1 MEDDIVPP
9 SPAPVAPAR
18 PPTAVIIHLSG
29 AHRGA
34 TVRLRGE
41 RLRVGTGRDA
51 ELRVSE
57 LDFAAPADGHCAT
70 LEQRGASYEIVPQ
83 PDCPVW
89 VNGERIERLVL
100 ASGDVVEIGAG
111 GPVLRFRLY
120 AAGAEPAKSVSEV
133 FADWHATAR
142 YGRSGTLKTAGRL
155 VTAVPLE
162 LATRTT
168 RRFRGSVAAV
178 LVLLGGAVGLLAYRN
193 YTLERRL
200 AQIAG
205 PAAAIA
211 RDALDAREIDTLL
224 TELHTTSTRLEAL
237 ESRSRAGSKVI
248 AAATRSTAFLQS
260 AYRFVEQ
267 ASGRPLRRAVGPDG
281 SPLSD
286 PDGDPVLT
294 LDGDGPVVEA
304 LVTGTAFVAGPG
316 GLLLTN
322 RHVAVPWESDEAAQA
337 ILQRGFDAVLERFRG
352 YLPGESDGFD
362 LSLVALDDSSDLA
375 VLRGTGSAAEGAPL
389 TLHSDPPAAGD
400 EVIVLGYPLGM
411 RALMARADV
420 AFVRQLLA
428 DSTLNFWTAALKLAQ
443 GGHISPLA
451 SQGIVGQVTA
461 AAIVFDAETTHGGSG
476 GPVLNLAGEVVA
488 IAAAIQ
494 PEYGGANMGVPAARA
509 AALLARLAARS
520 VNEPPSQ
527 PAARDSAPR

>member
-1 MEDDIVPP
+1 MVDDLRSP
-9 SPAPVAPAR
+9 SPIPAPPPRAP
-18 PPTAVIIHLSG
+18 TGVMIHLSG

-34 TVRLRGE
+34 TVRLLGE
-41 RLRVGTGRDA
+41 RLEVGTGATAD
-51 ELRVSE
+51 LRVSA
-57 LDFAAPADGHCAT
+57 LDFAAPADGRCAT
-70 LEQRGASYEIVPQ
+70 LERRGASYEIVPH

-111 GPVLRFRLY
+111 GPVLRFRMY
-120 AAGAEPAKSVSEV
+120 AAGAEPAKSVSDV
-133 FADWHATAR
+133 FADWRAAAR
-142 YGRSGTLKTAGRL
+142 YGRTGTFKTAGRL

-168 RRFRGSVAAV
+168 RRFRGAVALI

-200 AQIAG
+200 AAIAG
-205 PAAAIA
+205 PAAQLGRAA
-211 RDALDAREIDTLL
+211 VAPGEFDTLL
-224 TELHTTSTRLEAL
+224 TELHSASTRLEAL

-248 AAATRSTAFLQS
+248 AEAALSTAFLQC
-260 AYRFVEQ
+260 AYHFVEQ
-267 ASGRPLRRAVGPDG
+267 GSGRPLRRAVGPDG

-294 LDGDGPVVEA
+294 LEGDGPVVQA
-304 LVTGTAFVAGPG
+304 LVTGTGFVAGPG

-322 RHVAVPWESDEAAQA
+322 RHVAVPWESDDAAQA
-337 ILQRGFDAVLERFRG
+337 ILRRGFTPVLERFRG
-352 YLPGESDGFD
+352 YLPGASDGFE
-362 LSLVALDDSSDLA
+362 LALVAVDDSSDLA
-375 VLRGTGSAAEGAPL
+375 VLRGAGPAVASAPL
-389 TLHSDPPAAGD
+389 TLHQDAPAAGD

-411 RALMARADV
+411 RALMARADA
-420 AFVRQLLA
+420 AFVRQMLA
-428 DSTLNFWTAALKLAQ
+428 DSTLDFWSAALRLAQ

-461 AAIVFDAETTHGGSG
+461 AAVVYDAETTHGGSG
-476 GPVLNLAGEVVA
+476 GPVLDLAGHVVA
-488 IAAAIQ
+488 IATAIQ

-509 AALLARLAARS
+509 AELLARLAAPITPLQS
-520 VNEPPSQ
+520 TPKQ
-527 PAARDSAPR
+527 Q